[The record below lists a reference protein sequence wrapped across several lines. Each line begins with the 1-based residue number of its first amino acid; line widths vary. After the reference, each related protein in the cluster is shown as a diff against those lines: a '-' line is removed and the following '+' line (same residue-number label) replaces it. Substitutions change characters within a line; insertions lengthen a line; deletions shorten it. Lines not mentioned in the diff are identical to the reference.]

1 MKLNDFA
8 NEWMSKAQALIS
20 LILITNGFLVLNKT
34 RVIPHY
40 IKEKRIL
47 LRHRE
52 NWIMKMPVFFSFIDS
67 ETCVCKNLLRSGF
80 FVLKENTSL
89 RSNPLFRV
97 LTFYQILYNKVNLS
111 LRRLVASLFKDLE
124 RLVRKGCF
132 KKSVVS
138 LLLSV
143 AWQIVS
149 YLF

>member
-1 MKLNDFA
+1 
-8 NEWMSKAQALIS
+8 MSKAQALIS

-34 RVIPHY
+34 CVIPHY
-40 IKEKRIL
+40 IKEKRKL
-47 LRHRE
+47 LWHRE
-52 NWIMKMPVFFSFIDS
+52 IMKMPVFFSFIDS

-80 FVLKENTSL
+80 FVQKENTSI
-89 RSNPLFRV
+89 RNNPLFRV
-97 LTFYQILYNKVNLS
+97 LTIYQILYNKVNLS
-111 LRRLVASLFKDLE
+111 LWRLLALLFKDLE